1 MSAERATDDQAGLV
15 VGRPVRVAPGIIR
28 VLAPNPSPMTG
39 PGTNSYIAEGPR
51 ALIIDPGPDDREHLE
66 KLAQLAGPGV
76 RAICLTHRHSDH
88 AAGAAR
94 LAAMTGA
101 PIRAWPKT
109 ALGEHD
115 SAIVNEAPLVE
126 GERLT
131 AGGQRLAVW
140 HSPGHA
146 ADHVVFAAD
155 QANLLIAGDT
165 LMQAATV
172 VILPPDGRMA
182 DYLATLD
189 RLAGLAPQ
197 RIAPAHGALIDDAPG
212 EIARVKA
219 HRLRREAQIAE
230 RLGGHAQSPEALVA
244 RLYPELSAALV
255 PVAARQVLAHLIH
268 LDEQGRAVFGPD
280 GWRGA

>member
-1 MSAERATDDQAGLV
+1 MSHKHATDDPALIA
-15 VGRPVRVAPGIIR
+15 GRPVRVAPGITR

-39 PGTNSYIAEGPR
+39 PGTNSYIVGTR
-51 ALIIDPGPDDREHLE
+51 QTLIIDPGPDDRGHLDTLE
-66 KLAQLAGPGV
+66 DLAGPDIQ
-76 RAICLTHRHSDH
+76 AICLTHRHADH

-94 LAAMTGA
+94 LAEMTGA
-101 PIRAWPKT
+101 PIRAWPKHT
-109 ALGEHD
+109 RGEHD
-115 SAIVNEAPLVE
+115 SAIVNDGPLAD
-126 GERLT
+126 GERLM
-131 AGGQRLAVW
+131 ADGQMLTVW

-146 ADHVVFAAD
+146 ADHVVFAA
-155 QANLLIAGDT
+155 NTGLLLAGDT

-189 RLAGLAPQ
+189 RLAELAPR
-197 RIAPAHGALIDDAPG
+197 RIAPAHGALIDNASG

-219 HRLRREAQIAE
+219 HRLRREAQIAAL
-230 RLGGHAQSPEALVA
+230 LGDHARSPEALVG

-268 LDEQGRAVFGPD
+268 LDEQGAAVSTPGGWRAV
-280 GWRGA
+280 

>member
-1 MSAERATDDQAGLV
+1 MSHKHATDDPALIA
-15 VGRPVRVAPGIIR
+15 GRPVRVAPGITR

-39 PGTNSYIAEGPR
+39 PGTNSYIVGTR
-51 ALIIDPGPDDREHLE
+51 QTLIIDPGPDDRGHLDTLE
-66 KLAQLAGPGV
+66 DLAGPDIQ
-76 RAICLTHRHSDH
+76 AICLTHRHADH

-94 LAAMTGA
+94 LAEMTGA
-101 PIRAWPKT
+101 PIRAWPKHT
-109 ALGEHD
+109 RGEHD
-115 SAIVNEAPLVE
+115 SAIVNDGPLAD

-131 AGGQRLAVW
+131 AGGQTLTVW

-155 QANLLIAGDT
+155 IGLLIAGDT

-189 RLAGLAPQ
+189 RLAELAPK

-219 HRLRREAQIAE
+219 HRLRREAQIAAL
-230 RLGGHAQSPEALVA
+230 LGDHARSPEALVG

-268 LDEQGRAVFGPD
+268 LDEQGAAVSTPGGWRAV
-280 GWRGA
+280 

>member
-1 MSAERATDDQAGLV
+1 MSDEQTTDKQALIA
-15 VGRPVRVAPGIIR
+15 GRPVRVAPGITR

-39 PGTNSYIAEGPR
+39 PGTNSYIVGTR
-51 ALIIDPGPDDREHLE
+51 QTLIIDPGPDDRGHLDT
-66 KLAQLAGPGV
+66 LADLAGPDIQ
-76 RAICLTHRHSDH
+76 AICLTHRHADH

-94 LAAMTGA
+94 LAEMTGA
-101 PIRAWPKT
+101 PIRAWPKHT
-109 ALGEHD
+109 RGEHD
-115 SAIVNEAPLVE
+115 SAIVNDGPLAD
-126 GERLT
+126 GERLM
-131 AGGQRLAVW
+131 ADGQMLTVW

-146 ADHVVFAAD
+146 ADHVVFAA
-155 QANLLIAGDT
+155 NTGLLLAGDT

-172 VILPPDGRMA
+172 VILPPEGRMA